1 METKT
6 SSGFWWLKSAVPTTE
21 NQDSENNLIVPKLDL
36 HSASIVNL
44 LEKDK
49 NSNCDL
55 EVDVGSIIEEINRVA
70 AQSPLGPYETSVG
83 ERSIDDI
90 MKEAERIYIESSK
103 SFEQLSQRSK
113 TSQNISDLLSNISK
127 DSTPTPKSVSP
138 LPMDP
143 DPEYNSES
151 SDDDGEYTTDFSEE
165 SKVESNPSPIDKIS
179 NMKFNGNDEANE
191 NVMTT
196 NEGKALS
203 SGDEVKST
211 KEIIESE
218 GSLSISKSNISVK
231 SIPAF
236 KQSNVD
242 NKFVNGENVVEVEST
257 EITQRKQC
265 LVSDIDSERLQRLN
279 EVMGLKNDL
288 IRTLEEDN
296 KCLKNDIQDVK
307 VSKHIFFDFF
317 TYK

>member
-6 SSGFWWLKSAVPTTE
+6 SPGFWWLKSAAPTAE
-21 NQDSENNLIVPKLDL
+21 IQDSENNLVVPKLDL
-36 HSASIVNL
+36 HSSSIVNL
-44 LEKDK
+44 LEKDN
-49 NSNCDL
+49 NSNCDS

-70 AQSPLGPYETSVG
+70 AQSPLGPYEKSVG

-151 SDDDGEYTTDFSEE
+151 SDDDDEYTTDFSEE
-165 SKVESNPSPIDKIS
+165 SKVESNPSPIEKTS
-179 NMKFNGNDEANE
+179 NMKFNDIDEANK
-191 NVMTT
+191 NIITAT
-196 NEGKALS
+196 NENKVLFS
-203 SGDEVKST
+203 EDEA
-211 KEIIESE
+211 KESAKEVIERE
-218 GSLSISKSNISVK
+218 ESLSISKSNV
-231 SIPAF
+231 SIKDLPVF
-236 KQSNVD
+236 KQDSKN
-242 NKFVNGENVVEVEST
+242 NIYIRSENIVEVVST
-257 EITQRKQC
+257 ENTQRKQS
-265 LVSDIDSERLQRLN
+265 LVSDVDSERLQRLT
-279 EVMGLKNDL
+279 EVIDLKNDL

-296 KCLKNDIQDVK
+296 KSLKYDIQEVK
-307 VSKHIFFDFF
+307 VSKSKII
-317 TYK
+317 